1 MQSLA
6 RGRTA
11 RKPDR
16 DEAAANA
23 QGEPAANKNEIRLGV
38 LEGYIGFHLRQAQN
52 ASFKAFQR
60 QTGEPGLRP
69 GWFAVLSLIDSNPGI
84 TPVLLSRAS
93 GRDKSTLT
101 PVLRDLAHRNLIE
114 RLPVPSDRRSYSL
127 ALTSAGR
134 DKLREFAVH
143 AEIHDRKLDQIAGPK
158 KAELLALL
166 RRISSLLD

>member
-1 MQSLA
+1 LQSFA

-16 DEAAANA
+16 DEDAAGAD
-23 QGEPAANKNEIRLGV
+23 GEPTATKNEIRLGI

-84 TPVLLSRAS
+84 TPALLSRAS

-101 PVLRDLAHRNLIE
+101 PVLRDLTHRNMIE
-114 RLPVPSDRRSYSL
+114 KLPVPNDRRSYSL
-127 ALTSAGR
+127 ALTPSGR
-134 DKLREFAVH
+134 DKLWELAKH
-143 AEIHDRKLDQIAGPK
+143 AEIHDRKLDHIAGPR

>member
-1 MQSLA
+1 VA
-6 RGRTA
+6 GA
-11 RKPDR
+11 DV
-16 DEAAANA
+16 
-23 QGEPAANKNEIRLGV
+23 EPIATTNEIRLGI

-101 PVLRDLAHRNLIE
+101 PVLRDLTHRNLIE
-114 RLPVPSDRRSYSL
+114 KLPVPGDRRSYAL
-127 ALTSAGR
+127 ALTHTGR
-134 DKLREFAVH
+134 DKLRELAVH
-143 AEIHDRKLDQIAGPK
+143 AEIHDRKLDQIAGPR
-158 KAELLALL
+158 KAELLSLL

>member
-1 MQSLA
+1 MQSFA
-6 RGRTA
+6 KGRAA
-11 RKPDR
+11 RKPAR
-16 DEAAANA
+16 DEDAAGDDTEGSA
-23 QGEPAANKNEIRLGV
+23 PKNEIRLGA

-101 PVLRDLAHRNLIE
+101 PVLRDLTHRNLIE
-114 RLPVPSDRRSYSL
+114 KLPVANDKRSYAL
-127 ALTSAGR
+127 ALTAAGR
-134 DKLREFAVH
+134 DKLRKLAKH
-143 AEIHDRKLDQIAGPK
+143 AEIHDRKLDQIAGPRK
-158 KAELLALL
+158 VELVALL

>member
-1 MQSLA
+1 MA
-6 RGRTA
+6 GA
-11 RKPDR
+11 D
-16 DEAAANA
+16 
-23 QGEPAANKNEIRLGV
+23 GEPTAIKNEIRLGI

-52 ASFKAFQR
+52 TSFKAFQR

-101 PVLRDLAHRNLIE
+101 PVLRDLTHRNLIE
-114 RLPVPSDRRSYSL
+114 KLPVPNDRRSYAL
-127 ALTSAGR
+127 ALTPAGR
-134 DKLREFAVH
+134 GKLRELAVH
-143 AEIHDRKLDQIAGPK
+143 ARIHDRKLDQIAGSR
-158 KAELLALL
+158 KAELLSLL